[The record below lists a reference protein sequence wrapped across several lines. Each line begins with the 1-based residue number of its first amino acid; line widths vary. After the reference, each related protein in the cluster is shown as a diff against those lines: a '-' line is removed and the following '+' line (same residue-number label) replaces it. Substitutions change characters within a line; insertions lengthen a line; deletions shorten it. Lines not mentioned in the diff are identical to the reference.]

1 MGILTIKELLHIR
14 GLESEAKVKLVRHKD
29 NRSEKEVNGELLSGN
44 LIDWYR
50 LKDKTKFLDYQSE
63 QSKDV
68 FKGADYIVAFI
79 GEENST
85 ARLIGVF
92 KNLGYDED
100 RKKRLNTDKFYYKL
114 EIDQRFEELSEMVI
128 IDWGKSAISWHQW
141 LDGGE
146 KEVIAIVPGFDY
158 MFPGY
163 NKVTLSFSQM
173 RDVFINKQYPEWK
186 KMLSNVNCV
195 YVIDDSRSESLY
207 IGSTYNRDGIWGRWS
222 QYAATGH
229 GGNVELKKLI
239 DKDPK
244 YAEKYFKWSILEIL
258 PIDVT
263 QDEAVKRHEQR
274 FKEMLPSVCK
284 LNLN

>member
-14 GLESEAKVKLVRHKD
+14 GLESGAKVKLVRHKD
-29 NRSEKEVNGELLSGN
+29 NRSEKEVNGELISGN

-100 RKKRLNTDKFYYKL
+100 RKQRLNSDKFYYKL
-114 EIDQRFEELSEMVI
+114 EIDRRFEELSERVI

-141 LDGGE
+141 LDSGE
-146 KEVIAIVPGFDY
+146 KEVIAIVPGFDH

-186 KMLSNVNCV
+186 KMLSSVNCV
-195 YVIDDSRSESLY
+195 YVIDDSKSESLY

-244 YAEKYFKWSILEIL
+244 YAEKHFKWSILEIL

>member
-1 MGILTIKELLHIR
+1 MGILTIKELLLIR
-14 GLESEAKVKLVRHKD
+14 GLESGAKVKLVRHKD
-29 NRSEKEVNGELLSGN
+29 NRYEKEVNGKSVSGN

-50 LKDKTKFLDYQSE
+50 MSDKSQFLDYQSE

-92 KNLGYDED
+92 RNLGYDEE
-100 RKKRLNTDKFYYKL
+100 RKKKLGTDKFYYKL
-114 EIDQRFEELSEMVI
+114 EIDPRFDVLSEKVI

-141 LDGGE
+141 LDSGE

-186 KMLSNVNCV
+186 KMLSGVNCV
-195 YVIDDSRSESLY
+195 YVIDDSKSQSIY
-207 IGSTYNRDGIWGRWS
+207 IGSTYNREGIWGRWS
-222 QYAATGH
+222 EYAHTGH
-229 GGNVELKKLI
+229 GGNVELEKLI
-239 DKDPK
+239 EKDSQ